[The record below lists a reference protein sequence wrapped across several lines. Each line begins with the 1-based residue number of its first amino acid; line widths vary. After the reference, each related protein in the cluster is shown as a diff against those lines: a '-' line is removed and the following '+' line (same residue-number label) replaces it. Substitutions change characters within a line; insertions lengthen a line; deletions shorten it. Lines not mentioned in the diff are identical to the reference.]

1 MGGAGPDA
9 VIVVSGLPRSG
20 TSMMMQMLE
29 AGGVPVLTD
38 GVREADED
46 NRRGYYELEEVK
58 RSRRDVSWVAQ
69 AAGKAVKVVS
79 MLLYELPED
88 RHYRVVFMRR
98 DMDEVLASQRAML
111 KRRGEPDPGQASDLE
126 IGAKFQAHL
135 AEVDGWM
142 EQRSNMEA
150 LHVEYADVLEDPTSW
165 AQRIA
170 RFLGRDMDVE
180 AMVKVVD
187 GGLRRQRVGR
197 QETR

>member
-111 KRRGEPDPGQASDLE
+111 KRRGEPDPGQASDQE